1 MTSDFLWAARA
12 QPTRGPKPALTLDRI
27 AEAAVAVADAEGL
40 AAVSMQRV
48 AADLGFT
55 KMSLYRYLP
64 GKAELV
70 ALMVEHAV
78 GAPPELDPADWRTA
92 LRDWAHHL
100 LAAYVR
106 HPWALEATVGPRPL
120 GPHELGWMEQAL
132 AALSGTGLSGTERL
146 DTIAVL
152 SGHVRMIA
160 QQAAA
165 ARHPDAQFS
174 ASITAALAGHAD
186 RFPALAATMTAA
198 ATESGHDQA
207 FEFGLARLLDGL
219 HTLTQARTPSK
230 HKGRAP
236 S

>member
-1 MTSDFLWAARA
+1 MTSDFLWAVRA

-106 HPWALEATVGPRPL
+106 HPWALEATVGPRP
-120 GPHELGWMEQAL
+120 
-132 AALSGTGLSGTERL
+132 S
-146 DTIAVL
+146 
-152 SGHVRMIA
+152 
-160 QQAAA
+160 
-165 ARHPDAQFS
+165 
-174 ASITAALAGHAD
+174 
-186 RFPALAATMTAA
+186 
-198 ATESGHDQA
+198 
-207 FEFGLARLLDGL
+207 
-219 HTLTQARTPSK
+219 ARTSWAGWNTPSP
-230 HKGRAP
+230 HCPAP
-236 S
+236 ACPAPNASTPSPCCPATSA